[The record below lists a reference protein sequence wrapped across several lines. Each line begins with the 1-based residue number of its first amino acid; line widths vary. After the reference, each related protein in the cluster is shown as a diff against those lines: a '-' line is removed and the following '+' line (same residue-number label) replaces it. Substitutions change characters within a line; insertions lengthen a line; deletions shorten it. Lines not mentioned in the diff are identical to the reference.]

1 MMRPSALVWIG
12 MIAVLAVALF
22 LVSYRVQRLDKEL
35 AALDRQ
41 ALAHQEAIHV
51 LHAEWSYL
59 NRPDRLADLSKRH
72 LALEPVSVRH
82 MITADGLGRLADS
95 QTLQAAVPTLP
106 AERALPLAETA
117 R

>member
-1 MMRPSALVWIG
+1 MIRPAVIVCIG
-12 MIAVLAVALF
+12 VIAVLAVALF

-51 LHAEWSYL
+51 LRAEWSYL
-59 NRPDRLADLSKRH
+59 NRPDRLADLSKRY
-72 LALEPVSVRH
+72 LPLEPVNVH
-82 MITADGLGRLADS
+82 HVITADALDRLATIDS
-95 QTLQAAVPTLP
+95 QSGTVSTLP
-106 AERALPLAETA
+106 AKRATQRKETA